1 MDSTV
6 VGALVFAVLFGAG
19 LLGVRVRAALPEDHL
34 STETKDAVK
43 VGMGLVATMAAL
55 VLGLVVASTKGAYDA
70 EKGEVTQ
77 MAAKIVFLDRV
88 LANYGSETAE
98 TRDLLRR
105 SVGSAINRMWPD
117 RKIAQ
122 VAQLDPSAT
131 SGEAFFNSIQQLSPQ
146 NDAQRS
152 LKSQAV
158 QVTTDVGQMRWL
170 LFEQTES
177 SISVAMLIVLIAWLA
192 IIFTSVALFALTI
205 GCASTSTSTQ
215 NRENM
220 LVASGFK
227 MITPKTTAQ
236 QQKLQNL
243 PPGKVTMIQKGGKT
257 YYVFPDP
264 AHNRAYVGRP
274 REYQAYQQLRA
285 TNTLV
290 AENLETAEMYQD
302 AEVQWSLW
310 GGWGECFGSFGPI
323 AGPWR
328 Y

>member
-1 MDSTV
+1 MDS
-6 VGALVFAVLFGAG
+6 AIIAAIVFACLFGAG
-19 LLGVRVRAALPEDHL
+19 LLGVRVHAILPETHL
-34 STETKDAVK
+34 NPDTKDAVK

-55 VLGLVVASTKGAYDA
+55 VLGLLVASTKGAYDTQ
-70 EKGEVTQ
+70 KNEVTQ

-117 RKIAQ
+117 RKVA
-122 VAQLDPSAT
+122 AQLDPSAT

-192 IIFTSVALFALTI
+192 IIFTSVGLFAPPNGTVIVAL
-205 GCASTSTSTQ
+205 
-215 NRENM
+215 M
-220 LVASGFK
+220 LSALSVAGAIFLI
-227 MITPKTTAQ
+227 MELDMPFD
-236 QQKLQNL
+236 
-243 PPGKVTMIQKGGKT
+243 GVIQIS
-257 YYVFPDP
+257 P
-264 AHNRAYVGRP
+264 APMRNALNHLGH
-274 REYQAYQQLRA
+274 
-285 TNTLV
+285 
-290 AENLETAEMYQD
+290 
-302 AEVQWSLW
+302 
-310 GGWGECFGSFGPI
+310 
-323 AGPWR
+323 
-328 Y
+328 